1 MLPASMRRSPALALV
16 AAAVLAAGCST
27 SPCQELGEKLCSCTG
42 QSKDTCKT
50 QVEEQLKKLDP
61 SKDQLHECDQL
72 LGTCHEPSGANFCEW
87 LKTTDAKQACGVAPP

>member
-1 MLPASMRRSPALALV
+1 MRRTLALALL
-16 AAAVLAAGCST
+16 AAAALAAGCST

-61 SKDQLHECDQL
+61 SKDQLKVCDEL
-72 LGTCHEPSGANFCEW
+72 LNSCHEPAGASFCEW
-87 LKTTDAKQACGVAPP
+87 LRTSDAKVACGVAPPP